1 MVIFGIGGVAPPG
14 GVCER
19 PELPGDL
26 DPPPLMLPPEPEPPL
41 GGVYGRP
48 PELWDGDFPSGS
60 SFLRLGG
67 FSLDFPSLEGVLLRL
82 TCFPSVELLPPL
94 PPFSS
99 FGRIRLCCCLTLG
112 SALLKSPH
120 AGPRPIIRGL

>member
-14 GVCER
+14 GVWER
-19 PELPGDL
+19 PELPGDFE
-26 DPPPLMLPPEPEPPL
+26 PPPLMLPPEPEAPL

-48 PELWDGDFPSGS
+48 ELCDGDFPSGS

-67 FSLDFPSLEGVLLRL
+67 FSFDFPSLEGVLLRL
-82 TCFPSVELLPPL
+82 TCLPSVELPPPL

-112 SALLKSPH
+112 SVLLKSPH
-120 AGPRPIIRGL
+120 EVPSPIIRGL

>member
-1 MVIFGIGGVAPPG
+1 MLLVAELLEVYPLWDDVFPPVMVPFGRLIVILGIGGVAPPG

-48 PELWDGDFPSGS
+48 PEL
-60 SFLRLGG
+60 
-67 FSLDFPSLEGVLLRL
+67 
-82 TCFPSVELLPPL
+82 
-94 PPFSS
+94 
-99 FGRIRLCCCLTLG
+99 
-112 SALLKSPH
+112 
-120 AGPRPIIRGL
+120 